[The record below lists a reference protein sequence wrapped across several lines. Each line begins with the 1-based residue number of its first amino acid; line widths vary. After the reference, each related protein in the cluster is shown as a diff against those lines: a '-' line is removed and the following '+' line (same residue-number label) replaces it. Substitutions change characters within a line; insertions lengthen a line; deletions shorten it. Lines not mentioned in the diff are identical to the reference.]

1 MSATVY
7 GNYQYAGHVGP
18 RVSDSQAREAITMDA
33 GRNVLLL
40 TDGLRARSDF
50 NHRNGLNR
58 MMGDLSVEFWHDA
71 QDSVRM
77 QLPEL
82 PVTVATVDTCA
93 TYENIWAQ
101 LTGVDPAP

>member
-1 MSATVY
+1 
-7 GNYQYAGHVGP
+7 
-18 RVSDSQAREAITMDA
+18 
-33 GRNVLLL
+33 
-40 TDGLRARSDF
+40 
-50 NHRNGLNR
+50 
-58 MMGDLSVEFWHDA
+58 MMGDLSVEFWYDA